1 VWRSVLI
8 TKTAPLFSTRS
19 CPAGECARARHTFY
33 ICFICLS
40 YHKRKNMCQKCCAIG
55 AACWVFKFFFWE
67 SVQSMLN
74 AGCFFLSR
82 GVFAVSVASEL
93 FLYACA
99 TIKANSMLQ
108 APSGFFRSHVFVLF
122 FFVVDTVV
130 CAVVCVCLL
139 RIRVLCPCLRAV
151 TCVPVPF
158 RFFGHSKLCFFWF
171 PLPFTCCN
179 NANLVERS

>member
-1 VWRSVLI
+1 MCRDTERITECRVWRSVLI

-55 AACWVFKFFFWE
+55 AACWVFNIFFWE

-74 AGCFFLSR
+74 AGRFFLSR

-122 FFVVDTVV
+122 FLWSLLLFARWFVFV
-130 CAVVCVCLL
+130 CCGSVYFAYACVQ
-139 RIRVLCPCLRAV
+139 
-151 TCVPVPF
+151 
-158 RFFGHSKLCFFWF
+158 
-171 PLPFTCCN
+171 
-179 NANLVERS
+179 